1 MKKRLQKGGSWCLAV
16 CMILAGLAG
25 CSDGRRETQNGALA
39 ESEIRYPMDT
49 EESLT
54 YWCKYSSADFG
65 SNLGLTPFGEELQ
78 KKTGVKLTYIHP
90 TVGSENEELNLM
102 LASRDLPDIIEY
114 QWISFAGGP
123 EKAIKDGYIIDLTD
137 VIAQEAP
144 NYRNYLDQNPDI
156 EKMVKTDGGKHY
168 AFPFI
173 RSTELLTVSKGP
185 IIRKDWLDD
194 LGLEVPETI
203 EEWEVM
209 LRRFRDEKGA
219 QAPLSYEF
227 SGGLGGKFLV
237 GAYGI
242 ANGFY
247 QENGSV
253 KYGPIES
260 GYKDFVTL
268 MRRWYQ
274 EGLLD
279 ASFTNVDQASVE
291 SNILN
296 GRTGATFGW
305 GGQSIGT
312 WMTHKKEGDSFDLVG
327 ATYPTL
333 NKGEKPMFG
342 QREGRYVANGAAAI
356 TTSCD
361 NVPLAARF
369 LDYGYSQEGCI
380 VMNFGVENV
389 SFKMVDGNPV
399 YTDLITNNPDG
410 KSIFQMLK
418 GYICEGYG
426 PYIQDERYLKQYY
439 TLPQQWDAIKR
450 WADTNTVLYD
460 LPPITYNEEESEEF
474 SEIMAEVTPYQS
486 QTLREFILGAQPIE
500 AFDDYVA
507 TIRSMGIARAIE
519 IQQAALKRYYNR

>member
-1 MKKRLQKGGSWCLAV
+1 
-16 CMILAGLAG
+16 
-25 CSDGRRETQNGALA
+25 
-39 ESEIRYPMDT
+39 
-49 EESLT
+49 
-54 YWCKYSSADFG
+54 
-65 SNLGLTPFGEELQ
+65 
-78 KKTGVKLTYIHP
+78 
-90 TVGSENEELNLM
+90 
-102 LASRDLPDIIEY
+102 
-114 QWISFAGGP
+114 
-123 EKAIKDGYIIDLTD
+123 
-137 VIAQEAP
+137 
-144 NYRNYLDQNPDI
+144 
-156 EKMVKTDGGKHY
+156 
-168 AFPFI
+168 
-173 RSTELLTVSKGP
+173 
-185 IIRKDWLDD
+185 
-194 LGLEVPETI
+194 
-203 EEWEVM
+203 
-209 LRRFRDEKGA
+209 
-219 QAPLSYEF
+219 
-227 SGGLGGKFLV
+227 
-237 GAYGI
+237 
-242 ANGFY
+242 
-247 QENGSV
+247 
-253 KYGPIES
+253 
-260 GYKDFVTL
+260 
-268 MRRWYQ
+268 
-274 EGLLD
+274 
-279 ASFTNVDQASVE
+279 
-291 SNILN
+291 
-296 GRTGATFGW
+296 
-305 GGQSIGT
+305 
-312 WMTHKKEGDSFDLVG
+312 
-327 ATYPTL
+327 
-333 NKGEKPMFG
+333 MFG

-507 TIRSMGIARAIE
+507 TSRSMGIARAIE